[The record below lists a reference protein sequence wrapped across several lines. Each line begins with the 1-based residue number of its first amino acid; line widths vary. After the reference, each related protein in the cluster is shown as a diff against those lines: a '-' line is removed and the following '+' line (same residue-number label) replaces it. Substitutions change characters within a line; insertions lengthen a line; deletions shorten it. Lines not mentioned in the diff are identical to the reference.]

1 MNRLAL
7 KLRFCAAFLLLG
19 LWGADAQTAREQI
32 AAVPERAGGIY
43 HSYEYRPAAAAPAPD
58 GYTPFYISHYG
69 RHGSRWHASES
80 VYAGP
85 LKILRKA
92 AEAGALTPLGR
103 DVLGRVEIIAADA
116 DKRYGD
122 LSPRGVAEHRGIAER
137 MYKAY
142 PEVFSTADGRECR
155 IESRSTLV
163 PRCILSMAA
172 FNERLKELNPAIRTT
187 RESSARY
194 MPYMGNNK
202 GLDAQRDRT
211 LKTADSVRAA
221 RLIPDR
227 LMKSLFSDPEF
238 VKREVKKPRK
248 LMEQLL
254 LQAAIMQD
262 VDYLGISL
270 YDLFTGEEI
279 YAAWEDENF
288 RRYVMFGPS
297 KRFGDPIIAD
307 AKPLLRNI
315 VETAEEVIGGGKELA
330 ASLRFGHD
338 VNVIPLLA
346 LLGVEGAS
354 ARVSTP
360 EEAAEVWQVHRVSP
374 MAANVQFIFFRNP
387 GGRRSGAHP
396 AQRVR
401 CRTAPWRRSLL
412 PLGNLPGLLQIAV
425 RITPGL
431 PPAGAASTKMRGLFD
446 VRAFYFVVHLLGADF
461 SRPPSFLDPVRCCF
475 VVVSLLFPV
484 RFSRVAGLYPC
495 SCPCSCPCPS
505 GLSCF

>member
-1 MNRLAL
+1 MKYLTLKTRLLAL
-7 KLRFCAAFLLLG
+7 LLLAATCAA
-19 LWGADAQTAREQI
+19 AQPTPAQLAARPELTAS
-32 AAVPERAGGIY
+32 IY
-43 HSYEYRPAAAAPAPD
+43 HSYEYLPGPAAPVPD
-58 GYTPFYISHYG
+58 GYEPFYISHYG
-69 RHGSRWHASES
+69 RHGSRYHSKEEA
-80 VYAGP
+80 YAEP
-85 LKILRKA
+85 LAALRKA
-92 AEAGALTPLGR
+92 DKAGALTPKGR
-103 DVLGRVEIIAADA
+103 EVLAKVETLAADA
-116 DKRYGD
+116 CKRYGD
-122 LSPRGVAEHRGIAER
+122 LSPRGVQEHRGIAER
-137 MYKAY
+137 MFAAY
-142 PEVFSTADGRECR
+142 PGVFSTDGGRVCR

-387 GGRRSGAHP
+387 AGDVL
-396 AQRVR
+396 VR
-401 CRTAPWRRSLL
+401 ILHNECDAGL
-412 PLGNLPGLLQIAV
+412 PLGGGPYY
-425 RITPGL
+425 RWETFRDYC
-431 PPAGAASTKMRGLFD
+431 K
-446 VRAFYFVVHLLGADF
+446 
-461 SRPPSFLDPVRCCF
+461 
-475 VVVSLLFPV
+475 SL
-484 RFSRVAGLYPC
+484 YE
-495 SCPCSCPCPS
+495 
-505 GLSCF
+505 

>member
-43 HSYEYRPAAAAPAPD
+43 HSYEYRPAAAAPVPD

-315 VETAEEVIGGGKELA
+315 VETAEE
-330 ASLRFGHD
+330 
-338 VNVIPLLA
+338 
-346 LLGVEGAS
+346 
-354 ARVSTP
+354 
-360 EEAAEVWQVHRVSP
+360 AAEVWQVHRVSP

-387 GGRRSGAHP
+387 AGDVL
-396 AQRVR
+396 VR
-401 CRTAPWRRSLL
+401 ILHNERDAGL
-412 PLGNLPGLLQIAV
+412 PLGGGPYY
-425 RITPGL
+425 RWETFRDYC
-431 PPAGAASTKMRGLFD
+431 K
-446 VRAFYFVVHLLGADF
+446 
-461 SRPPSFLDPVRCCF
+461 
-475 VVVSLLFPV
+475 SL
-484 RFSRVAGLYPC
+484 YE
-495 SCPCSCPCPS
+495 
-505 GLSCF
+505 

>member
-43 HSYEYRPAAAAPAPD
+43 HSYEYRPAAAAPVPD

-254 LQAAIMQD
+254 LQAANMQD

-315 VETAEEVIGGGKELA
+315 VEIVKA
-330 ASLRFGHD
+330 AS
-338 VNVIPLLA
+338 PA
-346 LLGVEGAS
+346 LQG
-354 ARVSTP
+354 
-360 EEAAEVWQVHRVSP
+360 
-374 MAANVQFIFFRNP
+374 
-387 GGRRSGAHP
+387 
-396 AQRVR
+396 
-401 CRTAPWRRSLL
+401 
-412 PLGNLPGLLQIAV
+412 
-425 RITPGL
+425 
-431 PPAGAASTKMRGLFD
+431 
-446 VRAFYFVVHLLGADF
+446 
-461 SRPPSFLDPVRCCF
+461 
-475 VVVSLLFPV
+475 
-484 RFSRVAGLYPC
+484 
-495 SCPCSCPCPS
+495 
-505 GLSCF
+505 

>member
-1 MNRLAL
+1 MKYLTLKTRLLAL
-7 KLRFCAAFLLLG
+7 LLLAATCAA
-19 LWGADAQTAREQI
+19 AQPTPAQLASRPELTAS
-32 AAVPERAGGIY
+32 IY
-43 HSYEYRPAAAAPAPD
+43 HSYEYLPGPAAPVPD
-58 GYTPFYISHYG
+58 GYEPFYISHYG
-69 RHGSRWHASES
+69 RHGSRYHSKEEA
-80 VYAGP
+80 YAEP
-85 LKILRKA
+85 LAALRKA
-92 AEAGALTPLGR
+92 DKAGALTPKGR
-103 DVLGRVEIIAADA
+103 EVLAKVETLAADA
-116 DKRYGD
+116 CKRYGD
-122 LSPRGVAEHRGIAER
+122 LSPRGVQEHRGIAER
-137 MYKAY
+137 MFAAY
-142 PEVFSTADGRECR
+142 PGVFSTDGGRVCR

-387 GGRRSGAHP
+387 AGDVL
-396 AQRVR
+396 VR
-401 CRTAPWRRSLL
+401 ILHNECDAGL
-412 PLGNLPGLLQIAV
+412 PLGGGPYY
-425 RITPGL
+425 RWETFRDYC
-431 PPAGAASTKMRGLFD
+431 K
-446 VRAFYFVVHLLGADF
+446 
-461 SRPPSFLDPVRCCF
+461 
-475 VVVSLLFPV
+475 SL
-484 RFSRVAGLYPC
+484 YE
-495 SCPCSCPCPS
+495 
-505 GLSCF
+505 